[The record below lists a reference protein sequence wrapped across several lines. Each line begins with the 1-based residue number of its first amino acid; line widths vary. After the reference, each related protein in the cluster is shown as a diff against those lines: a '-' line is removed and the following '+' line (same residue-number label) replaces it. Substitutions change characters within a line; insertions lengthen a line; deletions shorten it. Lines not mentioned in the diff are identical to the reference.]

1 MTALRIRDRETVAL
15 VNKIAE
21 LTEQDPTEVVVD
33 LARTKLE
40 QLRVAQDAQP

>member
-1 MTALRIRDRETVAL
+1 MVAMRIRDRETVAL

-21 LTEQDPTEVVVD
+21 LTGHSTTEVVAD

-40 QLRVAQDAQP
+40 EMRVEQSR